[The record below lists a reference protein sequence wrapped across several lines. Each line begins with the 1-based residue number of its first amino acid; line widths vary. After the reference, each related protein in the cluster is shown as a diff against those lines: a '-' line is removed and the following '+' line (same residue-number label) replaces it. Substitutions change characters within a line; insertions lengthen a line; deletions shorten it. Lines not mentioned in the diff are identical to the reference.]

1 MSIVNTITVCEN
13 SNSFKIKLIDM
24 ENMDDLNSIYGGDTI
39 DIHGE
44 VFDKDFDEVGFD
56 PIEEDDSD
64 ADAAE
69 LYDY

>member
-1 MSIVNTITVCEN
+1 MLLRFVKIVIVFINKFIN
-13 SNSFKIKLIDM
+13 M
-24 ENMDDLNSIYGGDTI
+24 ENINDLNSIYGEDTI

-64 ADAAE
+64 ANAAE